1 MLSDLVPSISLP
13 LLILP
18 PELPPLPTH
27 PHICY
32 PTFHLLCHAGL
43 LQSFCQHSYQNNPFF
58 NPVSPLWPF
67 PWALISTTWWH
78 SYVIQSA
85 ILPFPHVKDWLLAKQ
100 EVWLIHLL
108 SSKAEVLDRGWQFGF
123 LKVLCSTQYG
133 GIQSQAGWG
142 PGNLILAKER
152 LPAERTDNSH
162 RTWHKENLI

>member
-32 PTFHLLCHAGL
+32 PTLHLLCHAGL

-100 EVWLIHLL
+100 EAGLFICYLPKQRSLTEGDNLGFWKSFVPPNMEVF
-108 SSKAEVLDRGWQFGF
+108 KARLDE
-123 LKVLCSTQYG
+123 
-133 GIQSQAGWG
+133 A
-142 PGNLILAKER
+142 LA
-152 LPAERTDNSH
+152 T
-162 RTWHKENLI
+162 